1 MARSGFAGA
10 ATLTAALTAV
20 AGSITLAPN
29 ASAVCYSADCE
40 PNVARTVAE
49 GAPCTPGKFFNYG
62 LGPTGA
68 TFVCNRVGVWTPA
81 GPLVGIHN
89 VAMDCPERNLSA
101 QGSDGVA
108 FVCADMGGGHLRW
121 AHRIDT
127 AE

>member
-1 MARSGFAGA
+1 MWRSHLA
-10 ATLTAALTAV
+10 ATAALTTLT
-20 AGSITLAPN
+20 SIAASIVLAPD
-29 ASAVCYSADCE
+29 ASAVCYSADCV
-40 PNVARTVAE
+40 PNVARNVVE
-49 GAPCTPGKFFNYG
+49 GSPCAPGKFFNYG

-68 TFVCNRVGVWTPA
+68 TFVCNKVGVWTAA

>member
-1 MARSGFAGA
+1 MARPHIA
-10 ATLTAALTAV
+10 ALAAALTIATSIAV
-20 AGSITLAPN
+20 APDAE
-29 ASAVCYSADCE
+29 AVCYSADCV
-40 PNVARTVAE
+40 PNVARNVVE
-49 GAPCTPGKFFNYG
+49 GTPCKPGKYFNYG
-62 LGPTGA
+62 LGPDGA

-89 VAMDCPERNLSA
+89 VAMDCMQQNASA

-108 FVCADMGGGHLRW
+108 FVCTDMGGGHLRW